1 MRSRLLSGFS
11 CLALIAAIWVS
22 FYADT
27 FAAAARFS
35 PQGKEA
41 LTRFLQDAV
50 GRGDV
55 PGIVVGIVNRE
66 GPLYLEA
73 FGKQNVSRD
82 VPMGKH
88 AIFNIASMTK
98 PLTSAGVMLLVQQ
111 ERIRIDEAV
120 ATYLPQYRD
129 RRVLTRFNEAD
140 ASYETRAS
148 RGPITIRHLL
158 THTSGIGYSFSN
170 QTVAALQRKN
180 GTNELDMPLLFEPGE
195 HWAYGA
201 STRVLGQLI
210 EKVSG
215 EKLDEFLTSRLL
227 RPLGMQDTAYAVPAD
242 QVGRVASTHRRVN
255 GALVENPPAAK
266 VASAVAGDGGLYSTA
281 ADYGRFLQM
290 LVNDGKMGKTTILKA
305 ETIRTMFRNHTGD
318 VVVERQNTTNPA
330 LSASFPIGAGDDT
343 WGLGFQL
350 YTPRTKQLNM
360 RSPGSGTWA
369 GIFNTHFWVDPTKRV
384 GVVVMMQLLP
394 FYDEK
399 AMQVLAGVE
408 ERLYQNLK

>member
-1 MRSRLLSGFS
+1 MRSRLTPGLF
-11 CLALIAAIWVS
+11 CLALSAAIWTSYQVHLS
-22 FYADT
+22 
-27 FAAAARFS
+27 AAVKLS
-35 PQGKEA
+35 PQGREA

-82 VPMGKH
+82 VAMGKN

-120 ATYLPQYRD
+120 STYLPQYLN
-129 RRVLTRFNEAD
+129 RRVITRFNEAD

-158 THTSGIGYSFSN
+158 THTSGIGYAFSN
-170 QTVAALQRKN
+170 QTVAALQRKK

-215 EKLDEFLTSRLL
+215 EKLDDFLSSRLL
-227 RPLGMQDTAYAVPAD
+227 RPLGMQDTAYAVAAD

-255 GALVENPPAAK
+255 GALVENQPAAK

-290 LVNDGKMGKTTILKA
+290 LVNDGKVGKTTILKP
-305 ETIRTMFRNHTGD
+305 ETIKTMFRNQTGD
-318 VVVERQNTTNPA
+318 VAVERQETTNPA
-330 LSASFPIGAGDDT
+330 LSASFPIGAGEDK

-350 YTPRTKQLNM
+350 YTPRTTLLNR

-394 FYDEK
+394 FYDER

-408 ERLYQNLK
+408 ERFYQNLK